1 MIRSHRPGDERSGG
15 RGDASVRHAALH
27 YADAPPAP
35 APANLAACL
44 TPNVLL
50 MPRARVFFSARS
62 PEAWGSLID

>member
-1 MIRSHRPGDERSGG
+1 MG
-15 RGDASVRHAALH
+15 ASVRHAALH